1 MSRPKSRITLL
12 RNAKSENIH
21 AERDRSWTLKRNLCL
36 NIITFRAF
44 VPGNREAQLLR
55 CSVRRDNNL
64 KLLEKFFSPSFIRA
78 QGTLSRNF
86 TCVNAFRLSRL
97 LRDITFLFNGTGK
110 DIRSK
115 YLKFIRYSR
124 KKIILKFLVK
134 NNFTFFPFIL
144 KKLFGLEYIYIHRRG
159 EICQNLVKRLNEVYN
174 QAKKQQRM
182 FHRKEMFLKQ
192 CSKICK
198 ESSPPQ
204 GISLIEPDT
213 SSSRVNYLDL

>member
-97 LRDITFLFNGTGK
+97 LRDITLLFNGTGK

-124 KKIILKFLVK
+124 KKIILKFLAK
-134 NNFTFFPFIL
+134 NNFAFFPFFIKHSFHT
-144 KKLFGLEYIYIHRRG
+144 KKIIRFGIYIYIEDGRDLR
-159 EICQNLVKRLNEVYN
+159 ESRQ
-174 QAKKQQRM
+174 
-182 FHRKEMFLKQ
+182 
-192 CSKICK
+192 KIK
-198 ESSPPQ
+198 
-204 GISLIEPDT
+204 
-213 SSSRVNYLDL
+213 

>member
-1 MSRPKSRITLL
+1 MLRPKSRITLL

-97 LRDITFLFNGTGK
+97 LRDITLLFNGTDK

-115 YLKFIRYSR
+115 YLEFIRYSR

-144 KKLFGLEYIYIHRRG
+144 KKLFGLEYIYTSKMG
-159 EICQNLVKRLNEVYN
+159 EICENLVKRLNEVYN